1 MGQLSGNGVG
11 GLACG
16 PVHDVP
22 LPDGPVE
29 GRGCRSGR
37 ACACACAVL
46 VRLSVS
52 LSFPACGRFCA
63 NEVLLPLRSPDE
75 VLPGG
80 LGCSS
85 ESSPY
90 ALELAAH
97 ATADVPDAPCEKAEQ
112 EAKLAAQR
120 PGEQGETM
128 AQFDLSYGGKP
139 HLTPS
144 GLGRARAK
152 PACGAPEL
160 WARPW
165 PRSRAKQARPLPSR
179 CSQPCRTRDNPAVSR
194 SSKGGTRGPEC
205 LAGLFRATCWLG
217 EARLC
222 PEAPLSTVALLRSL
236 EFEVTVCQT
245 V

>member
-1 MGQLSGNGVG
+1 MHVG
-11 GLACG
+11 LCTTCRCRTGRWK
-16 PVHDVP
+16 DV
-22 LPDGPVE
+22 GA
-29 GRGCRSGR
+29 GRGARVPRSCG
-37 ACACACAVL
+37 CPF
-46 VRLSVS
+46 

-139 HLTPS
+139 RLTPS

-152 PACGAPEL
+152 HACGASEL

-179 CSQPCRTRDNPAVSR
+179 CSQPCRTRDSPAVPR
-194 SSKGGTRGPEC
+194 SSKGGTHGPEC

>member
-1 MGQLSGNGVG
+1 MG

-37 ACACACAVL
+37 ACAAL

-139 HLTPS
+139 RLTPS

-152 PACGAPEL
+152 PACGASEL

-179 CSQPCRTRDNPAVSR
+179 CSQPCRTRDSPAVPW
-194 SSKGGTRGPEC
+194 SSKGGTHGPEC